1 VGSLLD
7 GASPLLR
14 TGPVF
19 SGHRYSVDC
28 LTHCAPCHVP
38 HPNELPS
45 SRRCPQ

>member
-19 SGHRYSVDC
+19 PGHRYSVDC

-38 HPNELPS
+38 HPK
-45 SRRCPQ
+45 